1 MSELTPYLAVRDA
14 KAAVAWYVEHLGAVV
29 TYDPIVMD
37 DGRIGHVELT
47 LDGARWMMADE
58 YPEIHVEAPPP
69 GRGSAVTLHLSV
81 PAPDL
86 VDSCV
91 ASAVQGGALLDRE
104 PEDGFAGRVAVF
116 QDPFGHRWLVNH
128 SA

>member
-1 MSELTPYLAVRDA
+1 MA
-14 KAAVAWYVEHLGAVV
+14 
-29 TYDPIVMD
+29 

-58 YPEIHVEAPPP
+58 YPEIQVEAPPP

-81 PAPDL
+81 PAPD
-86 VDSCV
+86 
-91 ASAVQGGALLDRE
+91 ASTPCRGRGPGRAVLARG

-116 QDPFGHRWLVNH
+116 QDPFGHRWMVNH